1 MKYNKNHKG
10 KSGIYC
16 IKNIVNNKVYVGK
29 AKCIYRRIKNH
40 VTLLN
45 TKSSDENRYL
55 INAWHKYGKDN
66 FEYSVLEYTETVDSV
81 LQERE
86 IFWIKKLNALNRDIG
101 YNLREDS
108 SGGLIVSEETR
119 KRLSIATK
127 KRFEDPEIIEKYR
140 QNGKKLWL
148 DEEKKEEMKKALSL
162 SRSIYQIHQ
171 FSKDNELI
179 FIWETMKQLL
189 DSNPSYKR
197 HNIYAVCSGEK
208 PSMYGFIW
216 KKIKKAQ

>member
-1 MKYNKNHKG
+1 MLIHKA
-10 KSGIYC
+10 I
-16 IKNIVNNKVYVGK
+16 
-29 AKCIYRRIKNH
+29 R
-40 VTLLN
+40 
-45 TKSSDENRYL
+45 
-55 INAWHKYGKDN
+55 KYGKDN
-66 FEYSVLEYTETVDSV
+66 FEYFVLEYTETIDSI

-127 KRFEDPEIIEKYR
+127 KRFEDPKVIEKYIE
-140 QNGKKLWL
+140 NGKKLWL
-148 DEEKKEEMKKALSL
+148 DEEKKEEMKKALSI
-162 SRSIYQIHQ
+162 SRSVYQIHQ

-179 FIWETMKQLL
+179 FIWETMKELL

-216 KKIKKAQ
+216 KKIKKNQ